1 MKKYIKDFVKT
12 MGIKDL
18 RTFLK
23 NKNVDCFYQMPLL
36 DFYGKRWA
44 IDSLNWVF
52 CYMGS
57 AVKMILSR
65 KSDPLDFI
73 TQDELYD
80 RMIIEFINFNVKLMN
95 HGITP
100 VWIWDG
106 ESKDNKQVTKVERRN
121 ARKLMIEK
129 KENIIN
135 TLKSMNPLERPPELL
150 NELRQLITTTTSL
163 KRERIED
170 LRKFSEEIGIP
181 TIVADDEAESLAASL
196 AVERIVGAAWT
207 ADTDTYAIGCPIVVK
222 GFENISGEVCVNAVF
237 TPKILKAL
245 ELNHEEFRDF
255 CIMLGTDFNDR
266 IHGLGPARSYK
277 LIQLYRNLETVEEKT
292 SHNLYMLKFREIREQ
307 FFAYDTKYN
316 GVDDLM
322 VNTSVDYEAIQ
333 EKYKGRH
340 NLDKVFTCLRNLVKP
355 TNVTKID

>member
-1 MKKYIKDFVKT
+1 

-23 NKNVDCFYQMPLL
+23 NKKVNCFYQMPLL

-57 AVKMILSR
+57 AVKAILSK

-73 TQDELYD
+73 TQEELYE
-80 RMIIEFINFNVKLMN
+80 RLVLEFLNFNIKLMN

-106 ESKDNKQVTKVERRN
+106 VSKDNKQVTKVERRN

-135 TLKSMNPLERPPELL
+135 TLKDMNPLERPPELL

-163 KRERIED
+163 KREKIDD
-170 LRKFSEEIGIP
+170 LKNFSEELGIP
-181 TIVADDEAESLAASL
+181 TITAEDEAESLAASL

-222 GFENISGEVCVNAVF
+222 GFENIAGDVCVNAVF
-237 TPKILKAL
+237 TPNILKDL
-245 ELNHEEFRDF
+245 ELNHKEFRDF

-266 IHGLGPARSYK
+266 IHGLGPIKSYK
-277 LIQLYRNLETVEEKT
+277 LIKLYRDLETIEEKT
-292 SHNLYMLKFREIREQ
+292 SHNLYMLRFREIREQ
-307 FFAYDTKYN
+307 FYAYDTNYT
-316 GVDDLM
+316 GIDDLM
-322 VNTSVDYEAIQ
+322 VDKNVDYESIK
-333 EKYKGRH
+333 EKYENKYS
-340 NLDKVFTCLRNLVKP
+340 LEKIFSCLRNLEKP
-355 TNVTKID
+355 TNVEKND